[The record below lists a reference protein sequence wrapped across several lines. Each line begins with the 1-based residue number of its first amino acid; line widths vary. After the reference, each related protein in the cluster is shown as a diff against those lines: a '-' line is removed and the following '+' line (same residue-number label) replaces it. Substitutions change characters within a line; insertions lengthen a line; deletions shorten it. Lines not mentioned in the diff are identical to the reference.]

1 MIIIVEGIDRVG
13 KTTLCNKLSKEL
25 RMPIYKHNN
34 EQFSYSR
41 MDNDN
46 ETDKMLQLIDLYSI
60 LDGDLIF
67 DRFHISD
74 LVYGIMLRNYSMQ
87 SASRNCKLI
96 DDRLSKLRFKQ
107 EAILIL
113 VKPTNVEKSSH
124 EHGADLSKYDRL
136 MQIAFD
142 MSSIEMKY
150 ICDYNSIDLV
160 VEKLKTYCFCKET
173 NE

>member
-25 RMPIYKHNN
+25 SIPIYKHNN

-74 LVYGIMLRNYSMQ
+74 LVYGTMLRNYNMQ
-87 SASRNCKLI
+87 SAGINYKLI
-96 DDRLSKLRFKQ
+96 DDRLSNLCFGQ

-113 VKPTNVEKSSH
+113 VKPTNIEKSSH
-124 EHGADLSKYDRL
+124 EHGADLVEYDRL
-136 MQIAFD
+136 MQTAFD
-142 MSSIEMKY
+142 TSSIEMKY
-150 ICDYNSIDLV
+150 ICDYNSIDLA
-160 VEKLKTYCFCKET
+160 VEKLKTYYFCKEI